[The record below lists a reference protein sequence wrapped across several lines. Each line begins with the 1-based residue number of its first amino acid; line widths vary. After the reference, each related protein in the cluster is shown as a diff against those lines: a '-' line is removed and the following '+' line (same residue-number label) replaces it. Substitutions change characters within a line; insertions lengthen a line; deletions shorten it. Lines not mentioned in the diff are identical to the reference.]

1 MIIKKVIIENY
12 LCYYGLKEF
21 DLSPGLN
28 IILGENG
35 EGKTKFFEALEW
47 LFIGDNRDLES
58 LVSAKAITETDINDQ
73 FRVKVSIAVQQYDE
87 KKTIS
92 RSFIVKKT
100 GLTTITTSSYSFEGI
115 EENDEGERVPID
127 GNRLLEQIFPS
138 AIRKYSMFKG
148 EAELNIFKNDDAL
161 INLINSFSS
170 AKHYDKYSEKG
181 AFLREKAE
189 KAVDDATRS
198 DNRNQQVYKQLEA
211 EIARLISERNKISVF
226 INSTEDQIR
235 KTEEN
240 IQEAEKYVTNAEAL
254 DTINSRI
261 NRIEQ
266 QISDTSKR
274 IDENYTTKLFDE
286 NWILVNFEKI
296 HHEFSQK
303 VAELSRK
310 KRELQTDFDRKLG
323 IKEGKNLLKAELM
336 NKAIPLPIGVPSK
349 AHMEEMLKEELCKV
363 CNRPAEKGSD
373 AYKFMYNRLEEY
385 LKSQELEDDEIEE
398 ENVLYKHDYTTRLF
412 NMGVSHEDGLSKLRE
427 VRNTIKDLFEFNKK
441 RKEELEDLNR
451 NLEKELSEREIIIGT
466 STIGA
471 DKLTNVLKNYN
482 SWQRDLITYNKDL
495 NYNKEEFRR
504 IEEELKC
511 TRAEKDSID
520 TKTANTFLI
529 KTREILRDIE
539 KIFNDTKEK
548 KFDEFIASL
557 EDKSNKIFE
566 TINAESFTGTIVF
579 NKKMWGGKVTVNI
592 EIEEAD
598 GRVFYKPNQSLL
610 TSMHISILFAISEL
624 ATELREES
632 YPMIFDAPTSSFGE
646 TKASQFLNMIF
657 ENANQKILLIKDF
670 LATDPE
676 TKRLYIKEEFNKVNR
691 HKAFW
696 IALERPF
703 DKKNLSTLNTQ
714 VINL

>member
-1 MIIKKVIIENY
+1 
-12 LCYYGLKEF
+12 
-21 DLSPGLN
+21 
-28 IILGENG
+28 
-35 EGKTKFFEALEW
+35 
-47 LFIGDNRDLES
+47 
-58 LVSAKAITETDINDQ
+58 
-73 FRVKVSIAVQQYDE
+73 
-87 KKTIS
+87 
-92 RSFIVKKT
+92 
-100 GLTTITTSSYSFEGI
+100 
-115 EENDEGERVPID
+115 
-127 GNRLLEQIFPS
+127 
-138 AIRKYSMFKG
+138 
-148 EAELNIFKNDDAL
+148 
-161 INLINSFSS
+161 
-170 AKHYDKYSEKG
+170 
-181 AFLREKAE
+181 
-189 KAVDDATRS
+189 
-198 DNRNQQVYKQLEA
+198 
-211 EIARLISERNKISVF
+211 
-226 INSTEDQIR
+226 
-235 KTEEN
+235 
-240 IQEAEKYVTNAEAL
+240 
-254 DTINSRI
+254 
-261 NRIEQ
+261 
-266 QISDTSKR
+266 
-274 IDENYTTKLFDE
+274 
-286 NWILVNFEKI
+286 
-296 HHEFSQK
+296 
-303 VAELSRK
+303 
-310 KRELQTDFDRKLG
+310 
-323 IKEGKNLLKAELM
+323 
-336 NKAIPLPIGVPSK
+336 
-349 AHMEEMLKEELCKV
+349 
-363 CNRPAEKGSD
+363 
-373 AYKFMYNRLEEY
+373 
-385 LKSQELEDDEIEE
+385 
-398 ENVLYKHDYTTRLF
+398 
-412 NMGVSHEDGLSKLRE
+412 MGVSHEDGLSKLRE

>member
-1 MIIKKVIIENY
+1 M
-12 LCYYGLKEF
+12 
-21 DLSPGLN
+21 
-28 IILGENG
+28 
-35 EGKTKFFEALEW
+35 
-47 LFIGDNRDLES
+47 
-58 LVSAKAITETDINDQ
+58 VSAKAITETDINDQ

-336 NKAIPLPIGVPSK
+336 NKAIPCLLVFLPKRIWK
-349 AHMEEMLKEELCKV
+349 KCLRELCKV
-363 CNRPAEKGSD
+363 CNRPAE
-373 AYKFMYNRLEEY
+373 E
-385 LKSQELEDDEIEE
+385 
-398 ENVLYKHDYTTRLF
+398 
-412 NMGVSHEDGLSKLRE
+412 GVMLINSC
-427 VRNTIKDLFEFNKK
+427 
-441 RKEELEDLNR
+441 
-451 NLEKELSEREIIIGT
+451 II
-466 STIGA
+466 
-471 DKLTNVLKNYN
+471 DWKN
-482 SWQRDLITYNKDL
+482 I
-495 NYNKEEFRR
+495 
-504 IEEELKC
+504 
-511 TRAEKDSID
+511 
-520 TKTANTFLI
+520 
-529 KTREILRDIE
+529 
-539 KIFNDTKEK
+539 
-548 KFDEFIASL
+548 
-557 EDKSNKIFE
+557 
-566 TINAESFTGTIVF
+566 
-579 NKKMWGGKVTVNI
+579 
-592 EIEEAD
+592 
-598 GRVFYKPNQSLL
+598 
-610 TSMHISILFAISEL
+610 
-624 ATELREES
+624 
-632 YPMIFDAPTSSFGE
+632 
-646 TKASQFLNMIF
+646 
-657 ENANQKILLIKDF
+657 
-670 LATDPE
+670 
-676 TKRLYIKEEFNKVNR
+676 
-691 HKAFW
+691 
-696 IALERPF
+696 
-703 DKKNLSTLNTQ
+703 
-714 VINL
+714 